1 MVPELRKNRLQSGWI
16 FCGSAFLG
24 DEDFQQ
30 MRRTTSHTNDCLLQN
45 LQRKINFL
53 NISFGGV
60 GWTLSLSVYML
71 QKESSIQIL
80 SISKVQDNGE
90 PTNVKMYI
98 SYIQTG
104 DFFGHVSLLKGN
116 FFGDGHGRNPRWG
129 SSFWCLTRKCPWR
142 SSQWDTH
149 EKAGR
154 WVPSYTWS
162 YNL

>member
-1 MVPELRKNRLQSGWI
+1 MILQVVANVLLSSPPDRIFLGCKQKKTWSQNSEKNRLQSGWI

-30 MRRTTSHTNDCLLQN
+30 MRRTTRHTNDCLLQN

-104 DFFGHVSLLKGN
+104 DFLW
-116 FFGDGHGRNPRWG
+116 P
-129 SSFWCLTRKCPWR
+129 C
-142 SSQWDTH
+142 
-149 EKAGR
+149 
-154 WVPSYTWS
+154 
-162 YNL
+162 